1 MESQRLRPS
10 INGCFFRWLGL
21 SQTAVG
27 RLQSVAKCKRV
38 GGITR
43 DRMLLVRLPY
53 LHESGGE
60 SYHES
65 ASRAESQM
73 VVLIPITSVDIVFLM
88 PSSFPASGPPLSAVL
103 GSIRFGLRLGL
114 GLAALAVNLALT
126 LTLTLTCSR

>member
-1 MESQRLRPS
+1 MCRDSRDLLE
-10 INGCFFRWLGL
+10 IGL
-21 SQTAVG
+21 EIYSSPV
-27 RLQSVAKCKRV
+27 S
-38 GGITR
+38 
-43 DRMLLVRLPY
+43 
-53 LHESGGE
+53 SG

-73 VVLIPITSVDIVFLM
+73 VVLISITSVDIVFLM
-88 PSSFPASGPPLSAVL
+88 PSSFPASGPPFPAVL